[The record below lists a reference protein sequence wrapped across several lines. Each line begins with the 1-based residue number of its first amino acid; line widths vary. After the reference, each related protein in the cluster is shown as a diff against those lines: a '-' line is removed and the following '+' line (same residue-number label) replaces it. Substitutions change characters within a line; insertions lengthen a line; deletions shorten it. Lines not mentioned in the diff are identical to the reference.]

1 MLRMLTCDGLGIVF
15 GGVVALS
22 NVSFAVGPGHVLG
35 VIGPNGSGKSTMVNI
50 ITGFYQPTTGSVKL
64 DNIELTGK
72 SPEIVRRMGIA
83 RTFQNL
89 RLALEMTTLDNAMA
103 GLNLYFAGDG
113 TGVLRMAEA
122 AVGMPSAR
130 RRAAEGRELAME
142 ALASVDMAHRANVV
156 VGSMSYGEQK
166 RLELARAMA
175 LRPRVLFLDEPTAG
189 LAPQEAQE
197 LMELMCGL
205 ARGSEDMTLV
215 LIEHRL
221 QLVLDVSDRVL
232 VLDGGRLIAD
242 DTPVNIS
249 NNADVRR
256 IYVGGE

>member
-1 MLRMLTCDGLGIVF
+1 MLTCDGLGIAF

-22 NVSFAVGPGHVLG
+22 NVTFSVGPGVVLG
-35 VIGPNGSGKSTMVNI
+35 VIGPNGSGKSTMVNL
-50 ITGFYQPTTGSVKL
+50 ITGFYRPTTGSVRL
-64 DNIELTGK
+64 DDIELTHK
-72 SPEIVRRMGIA
+72 SPEVVRRMGVA

-89 RLALEMTTLDNAMA
+89 RLAMEMTALDNALA
-103 GLNLYFAGDG
+103 GLNLYFAGQG

-122 AVGMPSAR
+122 TIGMPAAH
-130 RRAAEGRELAME
+130 RRALSARELALE
-142 ALASVDMAHRANVV
+142 ALSSVEMKHRANVK

-189 LAPQEAQE
+189 LAPREAEE
-197 LMELMCGL
+197 LMELMAGL

-232 VLDGGRLIAD
+232 VLDCGRLIAD
-242 DTPVNIS
+242 DTSENIAK
-249 NNADVRR
+249 NADVRR
-256 IYVGGE
+256 IYVGGD

>member
-1 MLRMLTCDGLGIVF
+1 MLTCDGLGITF
-15 GGVVALS
+15 GGVVALAD
-22 NVSFAVGPGHVLG
+22 VTFAVGPGVVLG
-35 VIGPNGSGKSTMVNI
+35 VIGPNGSGKSTMVNV
-50 ITGFYQPTTGSVKL
+50 ITGFYRPTAGSARL
-64 DNIELTGK
+64 DDAELTGM
-72 SPEIVRRMGIA
+72 SPEAVRRMGVA

-89 RLALEMTTLDNAMA
+89 RLAMEMTALDNALA
-103 GLNLYFAGDG
+103 GLNLYLAGEG

-122 AVGMPSAR
+122 TVGMPAAR
-130 RRAAEGRELAME
+130 RRASSGRELAME
-142 ALASVDMAHRANVV
+142 ALSRVEMEHRANVK

-166 RLELARAMA
+166 RLELARAIA

-189 LAPQEAQE
+189 LAPSEAQE
-197 LMELMCGL
+197 LMDLMSGL
-205 ARGSEDMTLV
+205 ARGSEDMTLI

-242 DTPVNIS
+242 GTSENIAH
-249 NNADVRR
+249 NADVRR